1 MGTVTNQILAIL
13 FVVISTAATFLMF
26 YLWGFPFD
34 KEKLRSTAPRGLML
48 LHRLLGYGYLAIYVY
63 LMWQMLPRMWS
74 YQVQLPARTVAH
86 LVLGMAIGATL
97 IVKIVVV
104 RFFKHLESTLIPALG
119 TFLFIATVL
128 LIGLA
133 LPFSLRETFLQR
145 AALRGEVFGEDRQ
158 ERVRTF
164 LPLAGLD
171 DEARIARLSSR
182 QGLLDGRRVLQSKC
196 IQCHDLRTVLARPR
210 TPDAWRETV
219 RRMAARST
227 ILNPIAESEQWE
239 VTAYLIAITPTLQR
253 TVQLLRQQ
261 ELQSAETEEA
271 AAAASNMVS
280 VVAYDSAAAGAL
292 FRSHCSQCHSPDR
305 VAGNPPASQ
314 EEATLLV
321 QRMVTNGLRAT
332 EEELVQLI
340 RYLTETYVRQ

>member
-1 MGTVTNQILAIL
+1 MDTATNQILAIL

-26 YLWGFPFD
+26 YLWGFPYD
-34 KEKLRSTAPRGLML
+34 KEKRKSEAPPHLML
-48 LHRLLGYGYLAIYVY
+48 LHRLLGYVYLAIYVY

-97 IVKIVVV
+97 IVKVVVV
-104 RFFKHLESTLIPALG
+104 RFFKHLEGTLAPALG
-119 TFLFIATVL
+119 TFLFIATIL

-171 DEARIARLSSR
+171 DEARVAQLSSR
-182 QGLLDGRRVLQSKC
+182 RGLLAGRSVLRSKC

-219 RRMAARST
+219 RRMAERST
-227 ILNPIAESEQWE
+227 ILNPITEDEQWD
-239 VTAYLIAITPTLQR
+239 VTAYLLAITPTLQR

-261 ELQSAETEEA
+261 EMQSAETEDAAEA
-271 AAAASNMVS
+271 ARDMVS
-280 VVAYDSAAAGAL
+280 DMPYDSATADAL
-292 FRSHCSQCHSPDR
+292 FRSRCSQCHSPDR
-305 VAGNPPASQ
+305 VTGNPPASQ
-314 EEATLLV
+314 EQATLLV
-321 QRMVTNGLRAT
+321 QRMVSNGLRAT
-332 EEELVQLI
+332 EEELVQII
-340 RYLTETYVRQ
+340 RYLTETYARQ

>member
-1 MGTVTNQILAIL
+1 
-13 FVVISTAATFLMF
+13 
-26 YLWGFPFD
+26 
-34 KEKLRSTAPRGLML
+34 ML

-261 ELQSAETEEA
+261 ELQS
-271 AAAASNMVS
+271 MVLWS
-280 VVAYDSAAAGAL
+280 
-292 FRSHCSQCHSPDR
+292 
-305 VAGNPPASQ
+305 
-314 EEATLLV
+314 
-321 QRMVTNGLRAT
+321 
-332 EEELVQLI
+332 
-340 RYLTETYVRQ
+340 